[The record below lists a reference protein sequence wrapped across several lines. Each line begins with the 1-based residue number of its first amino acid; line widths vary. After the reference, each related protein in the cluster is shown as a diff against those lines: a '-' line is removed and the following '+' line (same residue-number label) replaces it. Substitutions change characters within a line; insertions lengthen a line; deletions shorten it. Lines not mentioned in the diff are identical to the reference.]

1 MKIHKVLNNNVAFV
15 LDENGNDIIYV
26 GKGIAFQKKPG
37 DELDESLIDKKF
49 YMADATINDRFQQIL
64 MDIPMQHIELASDA
78 VEYAKVSTGKSFS
91 DTIYISLSDHIYTAI
106 QRFLDGV
113 SIKNPMR
120 WEIQRFYEPEYEVG
134 LKVLDMVEERFK
146 IRLPEDE
153 ASSIAVHLVNASMAS
168 DSIEDVYEVTKIIT
182 DISNIVRY
190 FFSVEFDTKSVYYYR
205 FVTHIRFFAQ
215 RLVLKQ
221 LYDGNSDDSLFEILK
236 TQYINSYQCILKI
249 EQYILKNYNYKISN
263 DEKLYLM
270 IHVERIV
277 YKIKD

>member
-64 MDIPMQHIELASDA
+64 TEIPMQHIELASDA

-113 SIKNPMR
+113 AIKNPMR

-205 FVTHIRFFAQ
+205 FITHIRFFAQ

-221 LYDGNSDDSLFEILK
+221 LYDGNSDESLFEILK
-236 TQYINSYQCILKI
+236 KQYFNSYQCILKI

>member
-1 MKIHKVLNNNVAFV
+1 VKIHKVLNNNVAFV

-168 DSIEDVYEVTKIIT
+168 DSLEDVYEVTKVIT

-205 FVTHIRFFAQ
+205 FITHIRFFAQ

-236 TQYINSYQCILKI
+236 TQYLNSYQCILKI

>member
-64 MDIPMQHIELASDA
+64 TEIPMQHIELASDA

-168 DSIEDVYEVTKIIT
+168 DSLEDVYEVTKIIT

-205 FVTHIRFFAQ
+205 FITHIRFFAQ

-236 TQYINSYQCILKI
+236 TQYLNSYQCILKI